1 MENLNPVDPAEVA
14 VLGQKLEDLKHIV
27 VKIDTAIEKIS
38 EVNSSVSKMLAVH
51 EQRITKQEE
60 IDSVLFAKI
69 DKLRDKMDRDHD
81 LVTSRISLL
90 ERKLWIGLSVLGV
103 VVAISNPQS
112 IKALKPLLSS
122 AESVIMQPAYAF
134 VNGSY

>member
-60 IDSVLFAKI
+60 IDTVLFAKI

-81 LVTSRISLL
+81 GVMQRIQLI
-90 ERKLWIGLSVLGV
+90 ERRMWMAVGIGIAVAIGLQLPGAIDVLTPETAAPILAGDRID
-103 VVAISNPQS
+103 A
-112 IKALKPLLSS
+112 
-122 AESVIMQPAYAF
+122 
-134 VNGSY
+134 

>member
-81 LVTSRISLL
+81 GVMQRIQLI
-90 ERKLWIGLSVLGV
+90 EKRMWIAVGIGVAVAIGLQLPGVTNVLTPSPV
-103 VVAISNPQS
+103 TPI
-112 IKALKPLLSS
+112 LSGDRS
-122 AESVIMQPAYAF
+122 DV
-134 VNGSY
+134 

>member
-81 LVTSRISLL
+81 GVMQRIQLI
-90 ERKLWIGLSVLGV
+90 EKRMWIAVGIGIAVAIGLQLPGVTNVLTPSPVTPILAGDRID
-103 VVAISNPQS
+103 A
-112 IKALKPLLSS
+112 
-122 AESVIMQPAYAF
+122 
-134 VNGSY
+134 

>member
-1 MENLNPVDPAEVA
+1 MAEQIKVA
-14 VLGQKLEDLKHIV
+14 VLEEKLQNFEAIV
-27 VKIDTAIEKIS
+27 SKLDSAIEKLA
-38 EVNSSVSKMLAVH
+38 EVNNNVSRMLAVH
-51 EQRITKQEE
+51 EERITKQEE
-60 IDSVLFAKI
+60 LDSVLFDKI

-122 AESVIMQPAYAF
+122 AESVIIQPAYAF

>member
-81 LVTSRISLL
+81 GVMQRIQLI
-90 ERKLWIGLSVLGV
+90 EKRMWIAVGIGIAVAIGLQLPGVTNVLTPSP
-103 VVAISNPQS
+103 VAPIL
-112 IKALKPLLSS
+112 AGDR
-122 AESVIMQPAYAF
+122 ADV
-134 VNGSY
+134 